1 MDWNADNDQLLLI
14 DADSIVNVDQ
24 MILSITEVEFTEDE
38 PMARTVMIL
47 AHKQGSDPD
56 AVDYT
61 FQLSNRSVYQL
72 FGAMANNIAELIE
85 MGWIPPHAR

>member
-1 MDWNADNDQLLLI
+1 MDWDADNDQLLLI
-14 DADSIVNVDQ
+14 DGNSVVNIDH
-24 MILSITEVEFTEDE
+24 MIISITEVELPEGG

-47 AHKQGSDPD
+47 AHEQDSEPD

-72 FGAMANNIAELIE
+72 FQAMANNIGELVE
-85 MGWIPPHAR
+85 MGWIPPHAP